1 MRKTRTTAQLLGTGL
16 AAGALLFVPACGDDE
31 DGDGGVTDEEL
42 QELEDQGEQIGDQL
56 EEEVDAQDEGSND
69 DGE

>member
-1 MRKTRTTAQLLGTGL
+1 MTPAKLLATGL
-16 AAGALLFVPACGDDE
+16 AAGALLLVPACGDDE
-31 DGDGGVTDEEL
+31 DGDGGVTDEEI
-42 QELEDQGEQIGDQL
+42 QDLEDQGEDIGDEI